1 MISRRGIIVPLAAL
15 IFGTIIVTLA
25 ASFASM
31 LLFSPPTAPAVTL
44 REVAAALEGKPVEG
58 LRRSVSLTEPLLA
71 SRSQPGG
78 EQPVKLALA
87 AGLQVPPSAI
97 RAHAPKMSLM
107 VSGGAASGVRDDT
120 RAVGVA
126 LSSDYMRSV
135 VGTALLQADTRFP
148 PFEAAYRRGD
158 GAWVRVKPDA
168 SPMWAWYWR
177 ILAAFCAAAA
187 LLLPLGYFLAHRII
201 NPLRRL
207 AVAAESIKLERGLD
221 RLSVEGPAE
230 VRTLAE
236 TLNRLL
242 DRIGAQM
249 RAHGMSLAA
258 IAHDLR
264 TPLTALRVRAED
276 SGDDVRQGII
286 KDADR
291 MEAMIAQVM
300 GYIHGEQ
307 PIMTKLV
314 NFSRDVAS
322 VVEALKPSN
331 ERIKFDCDEELW
343 VRGDRTG
350 LERVTTNLVSN
361 ALRHGGSAEV
371 RLARIGQQ
379 AVLTVAD
386 RGPGLEPEELS
397 KVGQPFYRPGSSRN
411 ADSGGTGLG
420 LAIVRQA
427 ALAHGAKFILENRP
441 GGGLV
446 ASFSIPVAQ
455 E

>member
-1 MISRRGIIVPLAAL
+1 MSRRGIIVPLAAL

-31 LLFSPPTAPAVTL
+31 LLFPPPTAPTVTL
-44 REVAAALEGKPVEG
+44 REVAAALQGEPVEG
-58 LRRSVSLTEPLLA
+58 LRRSISSAEPTIA
-71 SRSQPGG
+71 SGSQPGSD
-78 EQPVKLALA
+78 ETVKMALA
-87 AGLQVPPSAI
+87 AALQVRTSVI
-97 RAHAPKMSLM
+97 RVGAPKVSLM
-107 VSGGAASGVRDDT
+107 VSRRVVAGHGGTVHTVGNAVSADD
-120 RAVGVA
+120 VGNI
-126 LSSDYMRSV
+126 
-135 VGTALLQADTRFP
+135 VGTALLQAATRFP
-148 PFEAAYRRGD
+148 PFEATYRRAD
-158 GAWVRVKPDA
+158 GAWVRVEPDA
-168 SPMWAWYWR
+168 SIMLAWYWR

-187 LLLPLGYFLAHRII
+187 LLLPLGYLLANRII

-207 AVAAESIKLERGLD
+207 AVAAESIELKRGLD
-221 RLSVEGPAE
+221 CLSVEGPAE

-249 RAHGMSLAA
+249 REHGMSLAA

-286 KDADR
+286 DDADR
-291 MEAMIAQVM
+291 MEAMISQVM

-307 PIMTKLV
+307 PIMTKFV
-314 NFSRDVAS
+314 NFSQCVAS
-322 VVEALKPSN
+322 VVQGFNPSDK
-331 ERIKFDCDEELW
+331 RIKFDCSEELW
-343 VRGDRTG
+343 VHGDRTG
-350 LERVTTNLVSN
+350 LERVTANLISN
-361 ALRHGGSAEV
+361 ALHHAGSAEV
-371 RLARIGQQ
+371 RLARIGQL

-386 RGPGLEPEELS
+386 RGPGLAPDEILR
-397 KVGQPFYRPGSSRN
+397 VGQPFYRPDSSRN
-411 ADSGGTGLG
+411 SDSGGIGLG

-427 ALAHGAKFILENRP
+427 ALSHGAEFRLENHP

-446 ASFSIPVAQ
+446 ALFSIPVAQ